1 MTKRLLL
8 IPIALGLLANAD
20 PNDPDPALIPP
31 EIRRML
37 EAAIASGNETEITTV
52 VKYARNA
59 VPDAADAIDAMA
71 DVWRDEKTAS
81 HSRTIREATF
91 FDLWHG
97 RAELGGF
104 ATTGNSQNIGLTGI
118 VDLTREGLQWRHKLH
133 LQGDYQESFNI
144 VSREHYVAS
153 YEPNFKLSANNYV
166 YGAAQY
172 ESDRFLG
179 YFNRFSA
186 SAGAGYSAIRKPN
199 MTLDVELGPAF
210 RHTEFT
216 DDRIESALAAR
227 GNLNF
232 TWKLTPAI
240 SFNQTASAYLQRFNS
255 TVGTNSALNAKVF
268 GPLSAQFSY
277 NVQYESQP
285 PIGRRT
291 TDTISR
297 ASVVYSF

>member
-8 IPIALGLLANAD
+8 IPIALGLLANAE

-31 EIRRML
+31 QIRAML
-37 EAAIASGNETEITTV
+37 EAAIASGNENDITTV
-52 VKYARNA
+52 VRYARNA
-59 VPDAADAIDAMA
+59 VPEAADAIDAMA

-81 HSRTIREATF
+81 RSRTLREATF

-97 RAELGGF
+97 RVELGGF
-104 ATTGNSQNIGLTGI
+104 ATTGNSQNIGLTGV

-133 LQGDYQESFNI
+133 LQGDYQESFD
-144 VSREHYVAS
+144 VTSREHYVAS
-153 YEPNFKLSANNYV
+153 YEPNLKLNANNYV

-277 NVQYESQP
+277 NVQYESEP
-285 PIGRRT
+285 PLGRQT
-291 TDTISR
+291 TDTITR

>member
-1 MTKRLLL
+1 MTKPLLL
-8 IPIALGLLANAD
+8 LPMALGLLANTA

-31 EIRRML
+31 PIRAML

-59 VPDAADAIDAMA
+59 VPEAADAIDAMA

-81 HSRTIREATF
+81 RSRTLREATF

-97 RAELGGF
+97 RVELGGF
-104 ATTGNSQNIGLTGI
+104 VATGNSPNIGATGV

-133 LQGDYQESFNI
+133 FQGDYQESLN
-144 VSREHYVAS
+144 VTNREHFVAS
-153 YEPNFKLSANNYV
+153 YEPNYKISANSYI

-179 YFNRFSA
+179 YFNRYSA
-186 SAGAGYSAIRKPN
+186 SAGAGYSAIRKPT
-199 MTLDVELGPAF
+199 MTLDIELGPAF
-210 RHTEFT
+210 RQTEFT
-216 DDRIESALAAR
+216 DARIESALAAR

-232 TWKLTPAI
+232 VWKLTPAI
-240 SFNQTASAYLQRFNS
+240 SLSQTGSAYLQRFNS
-255 TVGTNSALNAKVF
+255 TVSTNSALNAKVF
-268 GPLSAQFSY
+268 GPLSASLSY
-277 NVQYESQP
+277 NVQYESEP
-285 PIGRRT
+285 PAGRRT

>member
-1 MTKRLLL
+1 MKTRLFL
-8 IPIALGLLANAD
+8 IPMALGLLANAD
-20 PNDPDPALIPP
+20 PKDPDPALIPP
-31 EIRRML
+31 QIRSML
-37 EAAIASGNETEITTV
+37 EDAIASGNENDITTV
-52 VKYARNA
+52 VRYARNA
-59 VPDAADAIDAMA
+59 VPEAADAIDAMA

-81 HSRTIREATF
+81 RSRTLREATF

-97 RAELGGF
+97 RVELGGF

-118 VDLTREGLQWRHKLH
+118 VDLTREGLQWRHKLRF
-133 LQGDYQESFNI
+133 QGDYQESFNV

-153 YEPNFKLSANNYV
+153 YEPNFKLNANNYV

-179 YFNRFSA
+179 YFNRISA
-186 SAGAGYSAIRKPN
+186 SSGAGYSAIRKPR

-216 DDRIESALAAR
+216 DGRIESALAAR

-232 TWKLTPAI
+232 VWKLTPAMT
-240 SFNQTASAYLQRFNS
+240 FNQNASAYVQKFNS
-255 TVGTNSALNAKVF
+255 TVSTNSALNAKLF
-268 GPLSAQFSY
+268 GPLSAALSY
-277 NVQYESQP
+277 NVQYESEP
-285 PIGRRT
+285 PLGRRT
-291 TDTISR
+291 TDTITR